1 MDLAALEAGKD
12 PVEYRLSLLN
22 DDRARSVL
30 QRTSELCDWSKRGK
44 SGTGK
49 GLGIAYSRYKN
60 IAAMAGVAVAVT
72 VEEEIRLEQIWAVA
86 DAGLAINP
94 DGILNQ
100 LEGGCVQGASWALK
114 EEVKI
119 EGAGIVS
126 TDWDSYPILRFSD
139 VPEINL
145 ELISRPNDIA
155 LGVGECTVGPTAA
168 AILNA
173 VAHALGEP
181 IIDMPL
187 TRERVM
193 ETILK
198 E

>member
-12 PVEYRLSLLN
+12 PVEYRLSLLD

-30 QRTSELCDWSKRGK
+30 QRTSELCDWSKRGA

-100 LEGGCVQGASWALK
+100 LEGDVSK
-114 EEVKI
+114 EQ
-119 EGAGIVS
+119 
-126 TDWDSYPILRFSD
+126 
-139 VPEINL
+139 
-145 ELISRPNDIA
+145 
-155 LGVGECTVGPTAA
+155 VGP
-168 AILNA
+168 
-173 VAHALGEP
+173 
-181 IIDMPL
+181 
-187 TRERVM
+187 
-193 ETILK
+193 
-198 E
+198 